1 MRGMAREGIAVGLDV
16 GTTAVRVLVAQMPPD
31 PAEKPKVIGVSAE
44 PAAGIQRGVVT
55 DVEETVR
62 SVSRALDAAERMA
75 GVPIDRATV
84 SVGGAHLNSL
94 NSRGVIAVSRADG
107 EISEDDIARVI
118 AAAQAVSLPSNRE
131 ILHVI
136 PQHFIV
142 DGQGGITDPRGMTGV
157 RLEVDTHI
165 IEGSAPFL
173 KNLTKCVYQAGVS
186 ITELV
191 FAPLAA
197 ARAVLSKRQREL
209 GVALLDLG
217 GGTTSLA
224 VYEENRLLH
233 TAAIPVGSLYVT
245 NDVAIGLRS
254 SIDVAEKIKVEFGS
268 ALPEEVKKSQEI
280 NLRNVHPAEEDV
292 AVSRRQVAEIIEAR
306 LSEIFTLVNRQLRAI
321 DRAGLLPGGV
331 VLTGGGAKLHGMV
344 DLAKKELRLP
354 VQIGFP
360 QALPAIVEHADD
372 PSFAVVVGLLLA
384 EIEARHAR
392 ERSPLQALAA
402 VGPTVAKLRGWFRTL
417 LP

>member
-1 MRGMAREGIAVGLDV
+1 MAREEIAVGLDV
-16 GTTAVRVLVAQMPPD
+16 GTTTVRALVAQLPPD
-31 PAEKPKVIGVSAE
+31 PAEKPQVIGVSAE
-44 PAAGIQRGVVT
+44 PSAGIQRGVVT
-55 DVEETVR
+55 DVEETIR
-62 SVSRALDAAERMA
+62 SVSQALDSAERMA

-84 SVGGAHLNSL
+84 SIGGAHLSSL

-107 EISEDDIARVI
+107 EISADDVSRVI

-142 DGQGGITDPRGMTGV
+142 DGQDGITDPHGMTGV
-157 RLEVDTHI
+157 RLEVDAHI
-165 IEGSAPFL
+165 IEGSAPFM
-173 KNLTKCVYQAGVS
+173 KNLTKCVYQAGVT
-186 ITELV
+186 ITDLV

-209 GVALLDLG
+209 GVVMLDLG

-224 VYEENRLLH
+224 VFEENRLLH
-233 TAAIPVGSLYVT
+233 TASIPIGSLYVT

-254 SIDVAEKIKVEFGS
+254 SIDVAEKIKVEFG
-268 ALPEEVKKSQEI
+268 AAMPDEVKKSQEI
-280 NLRNVHPAEEDV
+280 NLKNVHPAEENV
-292 AVSRRQVAEIIEAR
+292 TVSRRQVAEIIEAR

-321 DRAGLLPGGV
+321 DRAGLLPAGV
-331 VLTGGGAKLHGMV
+331 VLTGGGAKLHGIV

-354 VQIGFP
+354 AQIGFP
-360 QALPAIVEHADD
+360 QALPSIVDHADD

-392 ERSPLQALAA
+392 ERSPLHALAA